1 MNQIEEIAKWQKE
14 RCLDKTGY
22 DLDGA
27 NYRFMEEIFEM
38 NGFEGTLAKK
48 LATSYSMYIKQE
60 RQAMGLVPTEHQI
73 IDACNDIS
81 VFANGD
87 ILKLGYDPVKA
98 MDETLKEISS
108 RKGSYNTQT
117 KKWEKVITGEE
128 YTADY
133 SGCKYDRS
141 SKA

>member
-60 RQAMGLVPTEHQI
+60 RQAMGYVPTEHQI
-73 IDACNDIS
+73 VDASPMTHRFQHLLIKIS
-81 VFANGD
+81 FFFIFQPGAQRED
-87 ILKLGYDPVKA
+87 SKKLRCCAKD
-98 MDETLKEISS
+98 
-108 RKGSYNTQT
+108 NT
-117 KKWEKVITGEE
+117 
-128 YTADY
+128 Y
-133 SGCKYDRS
+133 
-141 SKA
+141 